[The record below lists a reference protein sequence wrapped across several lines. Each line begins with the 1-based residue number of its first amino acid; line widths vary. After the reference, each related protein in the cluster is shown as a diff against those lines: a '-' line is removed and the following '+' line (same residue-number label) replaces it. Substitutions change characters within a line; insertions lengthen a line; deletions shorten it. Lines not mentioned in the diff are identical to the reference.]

1 MEHYPFFAV
10 TPLFPAY
17 PVPENPSPAQK
28 RWIIVQGNEDYFLKN
43 KESGTV
49 LMHEPFPASLMTEE
63 QAYLGTRDDLIF
75 YAVRISDGV
84 TLPDGWLAIV
94 TGQGT
99 LRKGSRERYGHCL
112 ICCPNP

>member
-1 MEHYPFFAV
+1 MEHHPFFAV
-10 TPLFPAY
+10 TPLFPPY

-28 RWIIVQGNEDYFLKN
+28 RWIIVQGNEVYSLKN

-49 LMHEPFPASLMTEE
+49 LIHGPFPASLMTEE
-63 QAYLGTRDDLIF
+63 QAYLDTRDDLIF
-75 YAVRISDGV
+75 YASQDLRRSYPPGRLV
-84 TLPDGWLAIV
+84 IV